1 MNYQAYVTAL
11 IEQVA
16 VHRRQLDSLSGKK
29 NLLSQLER
37 SAAERS
43 LQILVESAIGSAK
56 HLNKKAG
63 LPERLDNY
71 QTIQQLTE
79 ELDIDPDYLPQLK
92 GAIGMRNAI
101 VHDYLNLDWEL
112 IQAVLDGK
120 HYRRVADFVH
130 DICEQLISTIHR

>member
-11 IEQVA
+11 VEQVA
-16 VHRRQLDSLSGKK
+16 VHCRQLDSLSGQ
-29 NLLSQLER
+29 NNPLSQLER

-43 LQILVESAIGSAK
+43 LQILVKSAVGSAK

-63 LPERLDNY
+63 LPERLDSY

-79 ELDIDPDYLPQLK
+79 ELDIDPGYLPQLK

-120 HYRRVADFVH
+120 HYQRVADFVH
-130 DICEQLISTIHR
+130 DICGQLLTN